1 MVDAPDALRSSL
13 ADRYRIEREIGA
25 GGMATVHL
33 ARDLRHGRAVALKV
47 LRPDVAAAMG
57 VERFQRE
64 VTLTAALQHPH
75 ILPLF
80 ESGESAGYLYYVT
93 PYVDG
98 ESLREKLER
107 EGQLRIEEALEI
119 TRQVADAL
127 DYAHHHGIVH
137 RDIKPAN
144 ILLAAYGREG
154 RPHALLADFG
164 IARALSNAGGADGEA
179 SEASASHHLTQ
190 AGLALGTSGA
200 RQQILTEHGR
210 RSRRPKSN
218 GREGV
223 VGGGRSSVRGVSGRP
238 IPRGGT

>member
-80 ESGESAGYLYYVT
+80 DSGESAGFLYYVT

-107 EGQLRIEEALEI
+107 DGL
-119 TRQVADAL
+119 
-127 DYAHHHGIVH
+127 G
-137 RDIKPAN
+137 N
-144 ILLAAYGREG
+144 
-154 RPHALLADFG
+154 ALLADFG